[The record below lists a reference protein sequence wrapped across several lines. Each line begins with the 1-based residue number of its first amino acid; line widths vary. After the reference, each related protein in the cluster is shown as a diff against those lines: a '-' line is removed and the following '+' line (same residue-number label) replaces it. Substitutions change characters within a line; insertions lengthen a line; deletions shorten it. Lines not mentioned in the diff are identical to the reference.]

1 MSAPERST
9 EKSSPGTGAAVCV
22 PEPERILVRSTN
34 WIGDVVMTLP
44 ALEALR
50 ERFSQSRITVLA
62 RPWVAPLLEAHP
74 AVDGVLELAKG
85 KGCVR
90 NVMEVLRTTGR
101 VRSTH
106 FHMAVLFQNA
116 FEAAFIAWAAHVPV
130 RVGYDTDARRFLLTH
145 PLSRKRTRVHRHQVE
160 YYLDL
165 VRALGWNGTAREPRL
180 FTPEADRVEALEIL
194 AAKGLSSSGM
204 RIGVAPGA
212 AYGPAKRWP
221 PERFARVAD
230 RAADAWNAP
239 VLILGSKGDA
249 EACEAVAGAMN
260 HGAVNLC
267 GRTELGQAVALIE
280 SCGLFLTNDSGL
292 MHVASALNVPT
303 VAIFGSTDPVAT
315 GPRSPRARV
324 VRNPVPCAP
333 CFRTVCPT
341 DFQCMLDISPERVWE
356 EARQLLS
363 C

>member
-1 MSAPERST
+1 MNALERST
-9 EKSSPGTGAAVCV
+9 GKGGPGRRAADVDRD
-22 PEPERILVRSTN
+22 PERVLVRSTN

-50 ERFSQSRITVLA
+50 ERFPESRITVLA
-62 RPWVAPLLEAHP
+62 QPWVAPLLGAHP

-85 KGCVR
+85 KGRVR
-90 NVMEVLRTTGR
+90 NVREVLRAAGR
-101 VRSTH
+101 ARSLR
-106 FHMAVLFQNA
+106 FDMAVLFQNA
-116 FEAAFIAWAAHVPV
+116 FEAALIAWMARVPV
-130 RVGYDTDARRFLLTH
+130 RLGYDTDARRPLLTH
-145 PLSRKRTRVHRHQVE
+145 PLPRKRARTHRHQVE

-165 VRALGWNGTAREPRL
+165 IRALGWKGTAREPRL
-180 FTPEADRVEALEIL
+180 FTTEADRVEALEIL
-194 AAKGLSSSGM
+194 AAEGVSSSGM

-230 RAADAWNAP
+230 QAADECHAP

-249 EACEAVAGAMN
+249 EACEAVAGAMK

-267 GRTELGQAVALIE
+267 GRTGLGQAVALIE
-280 SCGLFLTNDSGL
+280 LCGLFLTNDSGL

-324 VRNPVPCAP
+324 VRNPVDCSP

-341 DFQCMLDISPERVWE
+341 DFRCMLGITPEQVWE
-356 EARQLLS
+356 EAKQLLS
-363 C
+363 G

>member
-1 MSAPERST
+1 MRGRKQSQGTHSMLPAGST
-9 EKSSPGTGAAVCV
+9 N
-22 PEPERILVRSTN
+22 PERILVRSTN

-50 ERFSQSRITVLA
+50 ERFPESRILVLA
-62 RPWVAPLLEAHP
+62 RSWVAPLVRAHP
-74 AVDGVLELAKG
+74 AVDGVLELTRGRGRAG
-85 KGCVR
+85 HAL
-90 NVMEVLRTTGR
+90 EVLRVASR
-101 VRSTH
+101 VRRMR
-106 FHMAVLFQNA
+106 FDMAVLFQNA
-116 FEAAFIAWAAHVPV
+116 FEAALIGWVARVPV
-130 RVGYDTDARRFLLTH
+130 RVGYDTDARRPLLTH
-145 PLSRKRTRVHRHQVE
+145 PLSRKRAPTHRHQVE

-165 VRALGWNGTAREPRL
+165 VRALGWKGMAREPRL
-180 FTPEADRVEALEIL
+180 FTTPEDRDDASKIL
-194 AAKGLSSSGM
+194 AAEGLSSSGM

-230 RAADAWNAP
+230 QAAEIWQAP

-249 EACEAVAGAMN
+249 RACEAVAGRMK
-260 HGAVNLC
+260 HPAVNLC
-267 GRTELGQAVALIE
+267 GRTGLGQAVALIE

-315 GPRSPRARV
+315 GPRSPWARV
-324 VRNPVPCAP
+324 VRNPVECSP

-341 DFQCMLDISPERVWE
+341 DFRCMLGITAERVWQ
-356 EARQLLS
+356 EAKQLLS
-363 C
+363 G

>member
-1 MSAPERST
+1 MNAAEQN
-9 EKSSPGTGAAVCV
+9 TGGGGV
-22 PEPERILVRSTN
+22 PDPERILVRSTN

-50 ERFSQSRITVLA
+50 ERFPTSRITVLA
-62 RPWVAPLLEAHP
+62 RPWVTPLICAHP
-74 AVDGVLELAKG
+74 AVDGVLELAG
-85 KGCVR
+85 NQGRVR
-90 NVMEVLRTTGR
+90 NALEVLRAANR
-101 VRSTH
+101 VRSMR

-116 FEAAFIAWAAHVPV
+116 FEAALIAWAARVPA
-130 RVGYDTDARRFLLTH
+130 RAGYDTDARRILLTH
-145 PLSRKRTRVHRHQVE
+145 PLSRKRARTHRHQVE

-165 VRALGWNGTAREPRL
+165 VRALGWHGIAREPRV
-180 FTPEADRVEALEIL
+180 FTTPADRAEASKIL
-194 AAKGLSSSGM
+194 TAEDLSSSGM

-230 RAADAWNAP
+230 RAADAWHAR
-239 VLILGSKGDA
+239 VLILGSRGDA
-249 EACEAVAGAMN
+249 KACEAVGGAMR
-260 HGAVNLC
+260 HRAVNLC
-267 GRTELGQAVALIE
+267 GRTGLGQAVALIE

-324 VRNPVPCAP
+324 VRNPVQCSP

-341 DFQCMLDISPERVWE
+341 DFRCMLGITPERVWE
-356 EARQLLS
+356 EVRQVLR